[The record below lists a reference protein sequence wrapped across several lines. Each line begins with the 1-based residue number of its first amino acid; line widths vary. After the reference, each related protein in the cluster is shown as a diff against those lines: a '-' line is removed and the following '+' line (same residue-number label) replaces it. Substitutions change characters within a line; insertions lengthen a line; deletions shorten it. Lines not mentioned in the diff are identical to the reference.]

1 MTQVG
6 NQKPTPSNVETTQPS
21 YREKVRNSR
30 QKEKDRSAQ
39 IVRKAKGSPRII
51 KYPGNLGT
59 SEQPHSINF
68 YISQFV
74 PGADAQKVRQANAKS
89 NSFGIPSA
97 RIGNEVTFE
106 NAESINKANKTITDI
121 TGTIVGATVG
131 GSLAGGSGLT
141 GFAGKLFGALAGG
154 SITDHLSKDATS
166 IKTTPAIRMKEVI
179 SLHIPQSPQAKYG
192 AVFENESIGAL
203 LGVLATGGG
212 DVSALMDAASGGTG
226 QELIVRALQD
236 AASLPKA
243 AGLGFNP
250 GGLARAASKKVRNPF
265 QEQIF
270 KTMNFRS
277 FAFQYKFAPRN
288 LKEFK
293 NVQDIINLFKYHM
306 HPEKSPDGA
315 FFTFPS
321 IFDIEYRYRND
332 RNQFVNKIATSV
344 LTDLSVDYGSEG
356 VFTTFRDTQGA
367 PSEITMAMQFREIV
381 LLSKDPNSDELT
393 DGAGGR
399 GY

>member
-1 MTQVG
+1 MTQTG
-6 NQKPTPSNVETTQPS
+6 NTTTTATSVETTQTS
-21 YREKVRNSR
+21 HREKVQNSR
-30 QKEKDRSAQ
+30 QKEEARGRNVLK
-39 IVRKAKGSPRII
+39 KAKGSPRII

-74 PGADAQKVRQANAKS
+74 PGADGEKVRQANAKS

-97 RIGNEVTFE
+97 RIGNEITFE
-106 NAESINKANKTITDI
+106 NADSIEKANSTITNVA
-121 TGTIVGATVG
+121 GTIVGATAG
-131 GSLAGGSGLT
+131 GSLGGGGLT
-141 GFAGKLFGALAGG
+141 GLVAKIAGALAGG
-154 SITDHLSKDATS
+154 NITDHLSQDATS
-166 IKTTPAIRMKEVI
+166 IKTTPAIRMREVI

-192 AVFENESIGAL
+192 AVFENESIGTV

-212 DVSALMDAASGGTG
+212 DVQALMDAAAGGTG
-226 QELIVRALQD
+226 QEIISRALMD

-288 LKEFK
+288 LKEFQ
-293 NVQDIINLFKYHM
+293 NVQEIIKLFKYHM

-321 IFDIEYRYRND
+321 VFDIEYRYKND

-356 VFTTFRDTQGA
+356 VFTTFRDTDGA

-381 LLSKDPNSDELT
+381 LLSKDPNSDDLT
-393 DGAGGR
+393 DGAGVR

>member
-1 MTQVG
+1 MAETG
-6 NQKPTPSNVETTQPS
+6 NTKTTDTSVETTQPS
-21 YREKVRNSR
+21 HREKVQNSR
-30 QKEKDRSAQ
+30 QKEKDRGRD
-39 IVRKAKGSPRII
+39 VLKKAKGSPRII

-74 PGADAQKVRQANAKS
+74 PGADDEKVRQANARS

-97 RIGNEVTFE
+97 RIGNEITFE
-106 NAESINKANKTITDI
+106 NADSIEKANSTITNI
-121 TGTIVGATVG
+121 AGTIVGA
-131 GSLAGGSGLT
+131 SAGGAIGGGGLT
-141 GFAGKLFGALAGG
+141 GLAAKIAGALAGG
-154 SITDHLSKDATS
+154 NITDHLSQDATS
-166 IKTTPAIRMKEVI
+166 IKTTPAIRMREVI

-192 AVFENESIGAL
+192 AVFENESIGTV

-212 DVSALMDAASGGTG
+212 DVQALMDAAAGGTG
-226 QELIVRALQD
+226 QEIISRALMD

-288 LKEFK
+288 LKEFQ
-293 NVQDIINLFKYHM
+293 NVQEIIKLFKYHM

-321 IFDIEYRYRND
+321 VFDIEYRYKND

-356 VFTTFRDTQGA
+356 VFTTFRDTDGA

-381 LLSKDPNSDELT
+381 LLSKDPNSDDLT
-393 DGAGGR
+393 DGAGVR